1 MAVTGKLYGL
11 IGMSVLN
18 KEADLLLDD
27 VRVMLCTSSY
37 VPNQDT
43 HDYID
48 HVTNEVVGVG
58 YTAGGKALTGKVL
71 TYDPATNKTTFA
83 AANVTWDAATIT
95 ARIAVLYVNTGSKPV
110 LAWMDFGEN
119 RSSAGD
125 DFTIA
130 WGAGGI
136 FTFTTP
142 A

>member
-83 AANVTWDAATIT
+83 AANVSAIVGTSPIPVV
-95 ARIAVLYVNTGSKPV
+95 AVDNAVDTSDKSLALLISVCPVVWYVPIVK
-110 LAWMDFGEN
+110 
-119 RSSAGD
+119 
-125 DFTIA
+125 
-130 WGAGGI
+130 
-136 FTFTTP
+136 
-142 A
+142 